1 MIVKFG
7 RTALMAAAGLSMALG
22 AAGAA
27 GLSLTLWHNT
37 QDTQG
42 VLALYK
48 AYEKASGNKLVF
60 VDIPADGFETATL
73 TRWASG
79 DRPDILEYHPGQADL
94 DHFNPSHTMIDLRDR
109 KSVV

>member
-7 RTALMAAAGLSMALG
+7 RTALIAAAGVSMALG
-22 AAGAA
+22 GAKAA
-27 GLSLTLWHNT
+27 GLSLTVWHNT

-73 TRWASG
+73 TKWASG
-79 DRPDILEYHPGQADL
+79 DRPDILEYHPGAADMA
-94 DHFNPSHTMIDLRDR
+94 HFNPAQNL
-109 KSVV
+109 

>member
-22 AAGAA
+22 GAKAA

-48 AYEKASGNKLVF
+48 AYERASGNKLVF
-60 VDIPADGFETATL
+60 VDIPADGFPGIYLANGQF
-73 TRWASG
+73 AIA
-79 DRPDILEYHPGQADL
+79 PDWFSMVAGQ
-94 DHFNPSHTMIDLRDR
+94 
-109 KSVV
+109 